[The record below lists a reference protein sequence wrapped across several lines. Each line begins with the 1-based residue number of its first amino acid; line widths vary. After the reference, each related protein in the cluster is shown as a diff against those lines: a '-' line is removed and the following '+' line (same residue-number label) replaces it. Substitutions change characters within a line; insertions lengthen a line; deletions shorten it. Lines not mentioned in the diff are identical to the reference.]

1 MNIYR
6 NESLIKRNA
15 KIAQFTLFGGLLVLA
30 GGMYLSFRYP
40 EQFLYSLSALVFGF
54 ILSQIGIYFS
64 NRWSRKPRPDEILDQ
79 ALKGLDDKY
88 YLYHYLSPVSHLLIG
103 PCGVWNLRTYH
114 QKGLITYRDGRWR
127 QKGGSLYMKIFA
139 QESLGRPELEIQ
151 GDETRLTK
159 FLAENFEDN
168 TVPEIFSSLVF
179 TNSAVQIE
187 LSENEPPP
195 AETVYVAKLKDLIRK
210 FAKSKTLSADKIDQI
225 VNILEQ

>member
-40 EQFLYSLSALVFGF
+40 DQFLYSLSALVFGF
-54 ILSQIGIYFS
+54 LLSQVGIYFS

-88 YLYHYLSPVSHLLIG
+88 YLYHYLTPISHLLVG
-103 PCGVWNLRTYH
+103 PCGVWNLKTYH
-114 QKGLITYRDGRWR
+114 QKGIITYQNGRYR

-139 QESLGRPELEIQ
+139 QESLGRPELEVQ
-151 GDETRLTK
+151 GDETRISNFFSENLGEELTHETYS
-159 FLAENFEDN
+159 A
-168 TVPEIFSSLVF
+168 LVF
-179 TNSAVQIE
+179 TNSNVEII
-187 LSENEPPP
+187 LSEDDPPP
-195 AETVYVAKLKDLIRK
+195 AETIYVAKLKDLIRK
-210 FAKSKTLSADKIDQI
+210 YAKAKTLSSEKIEKIINVIQ
-225 VNILEQ
+225 

>member
-6 NESLIKRNA
+6 NESLIQRNA

-40 EQFLYSLSALVFGF
+40 DQFLYSLLALVFGF
-54 ILSQIGIYFS
+54 ILSQVGIYFS

-88 YLYHYLSPVSHLLIG
+88 HFYHYLTPVSHLLIG

-114 QKGLITYRDGRWR
+114 QKGLITYREGRYR

-139 QESLGRPELEIQ
+139 QESLGRPELEVQ
-151 GDETRLTK
+151 GDETRLSK
-159 FLAENFEDN
+159 FLSEHLGEESFPGIYSA
-168 TVPEIFSSLVF
+168 LVF
-179 TNSAVQIE
+179 TNSDVEIV
-187 LSENEPPP
+187 LSDEYPPP
-195 AETVYVAKLKDLIRK
+195 AETIYVAKLKDLIRK
-210 FAKSKTLSADKIDQI
+210 YSKAKSLSADKIEKI
-225 VNILEQ
+225 IKLLN